1 MQSKAT
7 SKIQLKEPELDLLIL
22 EVFKARYREAL
33 KKNPSLLNQLPF
45 LEITKLD
52 GTKRRGLL
60 VYAKEWNP
68 PPGCLRII
76 SLDEYSTEKIT
87 FITDTSCATY
97 HNEVA
102 DQWTKAVKDNRSIV
116 SSAKAKDTKSKGL
129 SELPDDFFADKKRGV
144 FRAFEEVDP
153 AVNHMEDARVRKEQ

>member
-116 SSAKAKDTKSKGL
+116 PSAKAKDTRSKAL
-129 SELPDDFFADKKRGV
+129 SELPDDFFADKQ
-144 FRAFEEVDP
+144 
-153 AVNHMEDARVRKEQ
+153 RKGSFGHSRRWTRP